1 MTARLLALLLLLAPL
16 PAAAEI
22 VLPTG
27 FSTHVYVTGE
37 GFDTDSGR
45 GTRGIPSTS
54 TIAFDGT
61 GALNLARTG
70 RRYGGGEAYD
80 LWPTTRARS
89 GSRATARPRLRFSR
103 GRAKSFGSTPRGRRA
118 SCTADPWWPRSA

>member
-37 GFDTDSGR
+37 GFDTDSGVR
-45 GTRGIPSTS
+45 IAAGTWIVNEVLRISGP
-54 TIAFDGT
+54 FDE
-61 GALNLARTG
+61 LI
-70 RRYGGGEAYD
+70 
-80 LWPTTRARS
+80 
-89 GSRATARPRLRFSR
+89 R
-103 GRAKSFGSTPRGRRA
+103 GR
-118 SCTADPWWPRSA
+118 